1 VTYETKMV
9 DEGVQLSLR
18 SSLIVITGGL
28 VGESPKH
35 THRYSI
41 EGDEISPK
49 HARLHKSN
57 TPNTPSQLNRS
68 AQQQLKVAR
77 VMLI

>member
-9 DEGVQLSLR
+9 DEYLR
-18 SSLIVITGGL
+18 SSPIVITGEL

-41 EGDEISPK
+41 EGNEISPK
-49 HARLHKSN
+49 RARLHKSN
-57 TPNTPSQLNRS
+57 TSNTPSRLTEVLNDIESGKSDGEQL
-68 AQQQLKVAR
+68 
-77 VMLI
+77 I